1 MSLAEKKIGVLL
13 PQSNAYP
20 TIGKDF
26 LNGLRLG
33 LGNNPPQIT
42 VESIGLG
49 SDIKQ
54 MSMAAQKLVFQEN
67 VSLTTGLVGDHG
79 FSALTDFYTK
89 NDEVLLVATLGS
101 QLPLPLPEGVFQNSF
116 GLARSLKVLGAYLS
130 KDPNLK
136 IATSTSYFDAGYGF
150 LSALENGL
158 NSSQNLEVVGHF
170 ITPHTPRE
178 DEAELMSA
186 FFKDTAADTVVAF
199 HNGVFAKEHASY
211 LQKNEQY
218 KDKTFYCLPFSCE
231 DAIVKEF
238 PEVAEKFNV
247 VSSWYPELST
257 RANETFV
264 NSYVDLHKK
273 LPSVFALLGYE
284 NGLAIAAALSQNH
297 GLSEALKEL
306 NIEGPRGTINFQK
319 DTNSTSFIP
328 QFWNVKLVGEEVKR
342 EINNAIKLD
351 QFQEENPLA
360 NQPINGWFNA
370 YLCH

>member
-33 LGNNPPQIT
+33 LGNNPPQIV

-67 VSLTTGLVGDHG
+67 VIITTGLVGDHG

-89 NDEVLLVATLGS
+89 NDEVLFVATMGA
-101 QLPLPLPEGVFQNSF
+101 QLPLELPEGVFQNSF
-116 GLARSLKVLGAYLS
+116 GLATSLQALGAYL
-130 KDPNLK
+130 PNDAHLK
-136 IATSTSYFDAGYGF
+136 LATSTSYFDAGYGF
-150 LSALENGL
+150 LSAFEKGI
-158 NSSQNLEVVGHF
+158 NSEQNMEIVGHF

-178 DEAELMSA
+178 DEAELMTS
-186 FFKDTAADTVVAF
+186 FFKETAANTVVAF
-199 HNGVFAKEHASY
+199 HNGIFAKEHASY
-211 LQKNEQY
+211 LQKNGQY
-218 KDKTFYCLPFSCE
+218 KEKTFYCLPFSCE

-247 VSSWYPELST
+247 LSSWYPDLT
-257 RANETFV
+257 NKANQTFV
-264 NSYVDLHKK
+264 SAFVDLYKK
-273 LPSVFALLGYE
+273 SPSIFALLGYE
-284 NGLAIAAALSQNH
+284 NGLAIAAALSEDKP
-297 GLSEALKEL
+297 LSEALKEL
-306 NIEGPRGTINFQK
+306 NTEGPRGTINFQK
-319 DTNSTSFIP
+319 GINSTSFNPHI
-328 QFWNVKLVGEEVKR
+328 WAVKLAGEEVKR
-342 EINNAIKLD
+342 SVIATIPSDHFK
-351 QFQEENPLA
+351 EENLIP
-360 NQPINGWFNA
+360 NQPVNGWFNA

>member
-33 LGNNPPQIT
+33 LGTNPPQIA

-67 VSLTTGLVGDHG
+67 VNLTTGLVGDHG

-101 QLPLPLPEGVFQNSF
+101 QLPLELPEGVFQNSF
-116 GLARSLKVLGAYLS
+116 GLASSLKALGAYLS
-130 KDPNLK
+130 KDNHLK
-136 IATSTSYFDAGYGF
+136 IATSTSYFDAGFGF

-178 DEAELMSA
+178 DEAELMSS
-186 FFKDTAADTVVAF
+186 FFNDTSADTVVAF
-199 HNGVFAKEHASY
+199 HNGVFAKEHATF

-218 KDKTFYCLPFSCE
+218 KNKTFYCLPFSCE
-231 DAIVKEF
+231 DTIVKEF

-247 VSSWYPELST
+247 VSSWYPELT
-257 RANETFV
+257 NTANQTFV
-264 NSYVDLHKK
+264 RAYVDLHKK
-273 LPSVFALLGYE
+273 SPSIFALVGYE
-284 NGLAIAAALSQNH
+284 NGLAIAAALSKDNQ
-297 GLSEALKEL
+297 LSESMKEL
-306 NIEGPRGTINFQK
+306 TIEGPRGTINFK
-319 DTNSTSFIP
+319 KGTNSTSFIP
-328 QFWNVKLVGEEVKR
+328 QIWNVKLAGEEVKR
-342 EINNAIKLD
+342 EINNSIKLD
-351 QFQEENPLA
+351 QFHEENPIP
-360 NQPINGWFNA
+360 NQPVNGWFNA